1 MLSNN
6 EEIVELIQS
15 YEKQSKALKKSIL
28 QMAWHMRGGI
38 SLDELYELGY
48 SDRIMISELIDEH
61 IEITKDSGMPFF

>member
-48 SDRIMISELIDEH
+48 SDRVMIAALIDEH